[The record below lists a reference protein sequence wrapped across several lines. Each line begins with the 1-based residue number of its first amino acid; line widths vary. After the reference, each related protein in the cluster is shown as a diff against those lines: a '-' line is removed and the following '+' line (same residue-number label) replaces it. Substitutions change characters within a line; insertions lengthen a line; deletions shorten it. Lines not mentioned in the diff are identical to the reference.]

1 MRFVKKRC
9 KELECLNAKMH
20 RGKVGY
26 RGKSSIQWRERNRTS
41 VVDMNQNSFIDK
53 VYSRFTSHFSL
64 KRAGATHVAICDSVG
79 SYFRHWCGAFTL
91 AEVLITLG
99 IIGVVAAMTMPSLIQ
114 NYQEKA
120 TVTKLKKCY
129 SLVSQAYVSILND
142 EGGSDTLQAG
152 DDLEMMEKFGKYL
165 KYQKT
170 CGRNKGCFPNVT
182 YKSVTGN
189 GYSKWEDDTTDRSR
203 AILTDGTLIMFNKSV
218 ITENEN
224 YIYAQIYVDING
236 FKGPNQLGRDFF
248 YFYINPEKVVP
259 GGAKALEE
267 KNEGQ
272 KFTKNCIQQNGY
284 ACAAWVIYNENMD
297 YLHCKDLSWDGKHSC
312 KEKSSK

>member
-9 KELECLNAKMH
+9 KELECLDTKM
-20 RGKVGY
+20 RRSKICY
-26 RGKSSIQWRERNRTS
+26 EKSSLRAIAKQSSEIKPSPAFVT
-41 VVDMNQNSFIDK
+41 FAHA
-53 VYSRFTSHFSL
+53 HFSL
-64 KRAGATHVAICDSVG
+64 RKAGATHVALCDSVG

-189 GYSKWEDDTTDRSR
+189 GYSKWEDDTTYRSR
-203 AILTDGTLIMFNKSV
+203 AILTDGTLIMFNLNALKNNSD
-218 ITENEN
+218 NF
-224 YIYAQIYVDING
+224 YAQIYVDING

-248 YFYINPEKVVP
+248 YFYISPEKIVP
-259 GGAKALEE
+259 GGARALEAIFPD
-267 KNEGQ
+267 Q
-272 KFTKNCIQQNGY
+272 KFDENCIQQNGY

>member
-1 MRFVKKRC
+1 MRFVKKRW
-9 KELECLNAKMH
+9 KELECLNAKM
-20 RGKVGY
+20 RRSKVCY
-26 RGKSSIQWRERNRTS
+26 REKSSIQWRKGNRTS
-41 VVDMNQNSFIDK
+41 VVEMNQNSFIDK
-53 VYSRFTSHFSL
+53 VYSLFTSHHSLIFNDMNFSRFTSHFSL
-64 KRAGATHVAICDSVG
+64 KKA
-79 SYFRHWCGAFTL
+79 AFTL

-99 IIGVVAAMTMPSLIQ
+99 IIGVVTAMTMPSLIQ

-203 AILTDGTLIMFNKSV
+203 AILTDGTLIMFNKSAMWGG
-218 ITENEN
+218 NEGN
-224 YIYAQIYVDING
+224 YLYAQIYVDING

-248 YFYINPEKVVP
+248 YFYINPEKIVP
-259 GGAKALEE
+259 AGAKALEE
-267 KNEGQ
+267 KNEDQ

>member
-9 KELECLNAKMH
+9 KELECLNAKM
-20 RGKVGY
+20 RRSKVCY
-26 RGKSSIQWRERNRTS
+26 RGKSSIQWRKGNRTS
-41 VVDMNQNSFIDK
+41 VGDMNQHPFSHK
-53 VYSRFTSHFSL
+53 VFSRFTSHHSL
-64 KRAGATHVAICDSVG
+64 KKA
-79 SYFRHWCGAFTL
+79 AFTL

-203 AILTDGTLIMFNKSV
+203 AILTDGTLIMFNKSAMWGG
-218 ITENEN
+218 NEGN
-224 YIYAQIYVDING
+224 YLYAQIYVDING

-248 YFYINPEKVVP
+248 YFYINPEKIVP
-259 GGAKALEE
+259 AGAKALEE
-267 KNEGQ
+267 KNEDQ

>member
-1 MRFVKKRC
+1 MKFVKKRC
-9 KELECLNAKMH
+9 KELECLDAKM
-20 RGKVGY
+20 RSGKVCY
-26 RGKSSIQWRERNRTS
+26 RGKSSIQWRKGNRTS
-41 VVDMNQNSFIDK
+41 VVEMNQNSFIDK
-53 VYSRFTSHFSL
+53 VYSLFTSHHSLIFNDMNFSRFTSHFSL
-64 KRAGATHVAICDSVG
+64 KKA
-79 SYFRHWCGAFTL
+79 AFTL

-189 GYSKWEDDTTDRSR
+189 GYNKWEDDTTDRSR
-203 AILTDGTLIMFNKSV
+203 AILTDGTLIMFNKSAMWGG
-218 ITENEN
+218 NEGN
-224 YIYAQIYVDING
+224 YLYAQIYVDING
-236 FKGPNQLGRDFF
+236 FKGPNQLGKDFF
-248 YFYINPEKVVP
+248 YFYISPEKIVP
-259 GGAKALEE
+259 AGAKALEE
-267 KNEGQ
+267 KNEDQ

>member
-1 MRFVKKRC
+1 MRFVKKRW
-9 KELECLNAKMH
+9 KELECLNAKM
-20 RGKVGY
+20 RRSKVCY
-26 RGKSSIQWRERNRTS
+26 REKSSIQWRKGNRTS
-41 VVDMNQNSFIDK
+41 VVEMNQNSFIDK
-53 VYSRFTSHFSL
+53 VYSLFTSHFSL
-64 KRAGATHVAICDSVG
+64 KKA
-79 SYFRHWCGAFTL
+79 AFTL

-203 AILTDGTLIMFNKSV
+203 AILTDGTLIMFNKSAMWRG
-218 ITENEN
+218 EGN
-224 YIYAQIYVDING
+224 YLYAQIYVDING

-248 YFYINPEKVVP
+248 YFYINPEKIVP
-259 GGAKALEE
+259 AGAKALEE
-267 KNEGQ
+267 KNEDQ

>member
-9 KELECLNAKMH
+9 KELECLDAKM
-20 RGKVGY
+20 RRSKVCY
-26 RGKSSIQWRERNRTS
+26 RGKSSIQWRKGNRTS
-41 VVDMNQNSFIDK
+41 VVEMNQNSFIDK
-53 VYSRFTSHFSL
+53 VYSLFTSHHSF
-64 KRAGATHVAICDSVG
+64 KKA
-79 SYFRHWCGAFTL
+79 AFTL

-203 AILTDGTLIMFNKSV
+203 AILTDGTLIMFNKSAMWGG
-218 ITENEN
+218 NEGN
-224 YIYAQIYVDING
+224 YLYAQIYVDING

-248 YFYINPEKVVP
+248 YFYINPEKIVP
-259 GGAKALEE
+259 AGAKALEE
-267 KNEGQ
+267 KNEDQ

>member
-9 KELECLNAKMH
+9 KELECLDAKM
-20 RGKVGY
+20 RRSKVCY
-26 RGKSSIQWRERNRTS
+26 RGKSSIQWRKGNRTS
-41 VVDMNQNSFIDK
+41 VVEMNQNSFIDK
-53 VYSRFTSHFSL
+53 VYSLFTSHHSF
-64 KRAGATHVAICDSVG
+64 KKA
-79 SYFRHWCGAFTL
+79 AFTL

-189 GYSKWEDDTTDRSR
+189 GYNKWEDDTTDRSR
-203 AILTDGTLIMFNKSV
+203 AILTDGTLIMFNKSAMWGG
-218 ITENEN
+218 NEGN
-224 YIYAQIYVDING
+224 YLYAQIYVDING

-248 YFYINPEKVVP
+248 YFYISPEKIVP
-259 GGAKALEE
+259 AGAKALEE
-267 KNEGQ
+267 KNEDQ

>member
-9 KELECLNAKMH
+9 KELECLDAKM
-20 RGKVGY
+20 RRSKVCY
-26 RGKSSIQWRERNRTS
+26 RGKSSIQWRKGNRTS
-41 VVDMNQNSFIDK
+41 VVEMNQNSFIDK
-53 VYSRFTSHFSL
+53 VYSLFTSHHSLIFNDMNFSRFTSHFSL
-64 KRAGATHVAICDSVG
+64 KKA
-79 SYFRHWCGAFTL
+79 AFTL

-203 AILTDGTLIMFNKSV
+203 AILTDGTLIMFNKSAMWGG
-218 ITENEN
+218 NEGN
-224 YIYAQIYVDING
+224 YLYAQIYVDING

-248 YFYINPEKVVP
+248 YFYINPEKIVP
-259 GGAKALEE
+259 AGAKALEE
-267 KNEGQ
+267 KNEDQ

>member
-9 KELECLNAKMH
+9 KELECLDAKM
-20 RGKVGY
+20 RSGKVCY
-26 RGKSSIQWRERNRTS
+26 RGKSSIQWRKGNRTS
-41 VVDMNQNSFIDK
+41 VVEMNQNSFIDK
-53 VYSRFTSHFSL
+53 VYSLFTSHHLLIFNDMNFSRFTSHFSL
-64 KRAGATHVAICDSVG
+64 KKA
-79 SYFRHWCGAFTL
+79 AFTL

-189 GYSKWEDDTTDRSR
+189 GYNKWEDDTTDRSR
-203 AILTDGTLIMFNKSV
+203 AVLTDGTLIMFNKSAMWGG
-218 ITENEN
+218 NEGN
-224 YIYAQIYVDING
+224 YLYAQIYVDING

-248 YFYINPEKVVP
+248 YFYISPEKIVP
-259 GGAKALEE
+259 AGAKALEE
-267 KNEGQ
+267 KNEDQ

>member
-26 RGKSSIQWRERNRTS
+26 RGKSSIQWGEGNRTS
-41 VVDMNQNSFIDK
+41 VVEMNQNSFIDK
-53 VYSRFTSHFSL
+53 VYSLFTSHFSF
-64 KRAGATHVAICDSVG
+64 KKA
-79 SYFRHWCGAFTL
+79 AFTL

-248 YFYINPEKVVP
+248 YFYINPEKIVP
-259 GGAKALEE
+259 AGAKALEE
-267 KNEGQ
+267 KNEDQ

>member
-9 KELECLNAKMH
+9 KELECLDAKML

-26 RGKSSIQWRERNRTS
+26 RKKSAIQWRE
-41 VVDMNQNSFIDK
+41 
-53 VYSRFTSHFSL
+53 
-64 KRAGATHVAICDSVG
+64 
-79 SYFRHWCGAFTL
+79 GAFTL
-91 AEVLITLG
+91 AELLITLG

-203 AILTDGTLIMFNKSV
+203 AVLTDGTLIMFNKSAMWGG
-218 ITENEN
+218 NEGN
-224 YIYAQIYVDING
+224 YLYAQIYVDING

-248 YFYINPEKVVP
+248 YFYINPEKIVP
-259 GGAKALEE
+259 AGAKALEE
-267 KNEGQ
+267 KNEDQ

>member
-9 KELECLNAKMH
+9 KELECLDAKM
-20 RGKVGY
+20 RRSKVCY
-26 RGKSSIQWRERNRTS
+26 RGKSSIQWRKSNRTS
-41 VVDMNQNSFIDK
+41 VVEMNQNSFIDK
-53 VYSRFTSHFSL
+53 VYSRFTSHFSF
-64 KRAGATHVAICDSVG
+64 KKA
-79 SYFRHWCGAFTL
+79 AFTL

-152 DDLEMMEKFGKYL
+152 DDLEMMKKFGKYL

-248 YFYINPEKVVP
+248 YFYINPEKIVP
-259 GGAKALEE
+259 AGAKALEE
-267 KNEGQ
+267 KNEDQ

>member
-9 KELECLNAKMH
+9 KELECLDAKM
-20 RGKVGY
+20 RSGKVCY
-26 RGKSSIQWRERNRTS
+26 RGKSSIQWRKGNRTS
-41 VVDMNQNSFIDK
+41 VVEMNQNSFIDK
-53 VYSRFTSHFSL
+53 VYSLFTSHHSLIFNDMNFSRFTSLFSL
-64 KRAGATHVAICDSVG
+64 KKA
-79 SYFRHWCGAFTL
+79 AFTL

-248 YFYINPEKVVP
+248 YFYINPEKIVP
-259 GGAKALEE
+259 AGAKALEE
-267 KNEGQ
+267 KNEDQ

>member
-1 MRFVKKRC
+1 MRFVKKRW
-9 KELECLNAKMH
+9 KELECLNAKM
-20 RGKVGY
+20 RSGKVCY
-26 RGKSSIQWRERNRTS
+26 RGKSSIQWRKGNRTS
-41 VVDMNQNSFIDK
+41 VVEMNQNSFIDK
-53 VYSRFTSHFSL
+53 VYSLFTSHHSLIFNDMNFSRFTSHFSL
-64 KRAGATHVAICDSVG
+64 KKA
-79 SYFRHWCGAFTL
+79 AFTL

-203 AILTDGTLIMFNKSV
+203 AILTDGTLIMFNKSAMWGG
-218 ITENEN
+218 NEGN
-224 YIYAQIYVDING
+224 YLYAQIYVDING

-248 YFYINPEKVVP
+248 YFYISPEKIVP
-259 GGAKALEE
+259 AGAKALEE
-267 KNEGQ
+267 KNEDQ

>member
-9 KELECLNAKMH
+9 KELECLDAKM
-20 RGKVGY
+20 RSGKVCY
-26 RGKSSIQWRERNRTS
+26 RGKSSIQWRKGNRTS
-41 VVDMNQNSFIDK
+41 VVEMNQNSFIDK
-53 VYSRFTSHFSL
+53 VYSLFTSHHSLIFNDMNFSRFTSHFSL
-64 KRAGATHVAICDSVG
+64 KKA
-79 SYFRHWCGAFTL
+79 AFTL

-203 AILTDGTLIMFNKSV
+203 AILTDGTLIMFNKSAMWGG
-218 ITENEN
+218 NEGN
-224 YIYAQIYVDING
+224 YLYAQIYVDIKG

-248 YFYINPEKVVP
+248 YFYINPEKIVP
-259 GGAKALEE
+259 AGAKALEE
-267 KNEGQ
+267 KNEDQ

-297 YLHCKDLSWDGKHSC
+297 YLHCKDLSWDRKHSC

>member
-9 KELECLNAKMH
+9 KELECLDAKM
-20 RGKVGY
+20 RRSKVCY
-26 RGKSSIQWRERNRTS
+26 RGKSSIQWRKGNRTS
-41 VVDMNQNSFIDK
+41 VVEMNQNSFIDK
-53 VYSRFTSHFSL
+53 VYSLFTSHFSL
-64 KRAGATHVAICDSVG
+64 KKA
-79 SYFRHWCGAFTL
+79 AFTL

-248 YFYINPEKVVP
+248 YFYINPEKIVP
-259 GGAKALEE
+259 AGAKALEE
-267 KNEGQ
+267 KSEDQ

>member
-1 MRFVKKRC
+1 MRFVKKRW
-9 KELECLNAKMH
+9 KELECLNAKM
-20 RGKVGY
+20 RRSKVCY
-26 RGKSSIQWRERNRTS
+26 REKSSIQWRKGNRTS
-41 VVDMNQNSFIDK
+41 VVDMNQHPFSHK
-53 VYSRFTSHFSL
+53 VYSLFTSHFSL
-64 KRAGATHVAICDSVG
+64 KKA
-79 SYFRHWCGAFTL
+79 AFTL

-114 NYQEKA
+114 NYQEKT

-248 YFYINPEKVVP
+248 YFYINPEKIVP
-259 GGAKALEE
+259 AGAKALEE
-267 KNEGQ
+267 KNEDQ

-297 YLHCKDLSWDGKHSC
+297 YLHCNDLSWDGKHSC

>member
-9 KELECLNAKMH
+9 KELECLDAKM
-20 RGKVGY
+20 RRSKVCY
-26 RGKSSIQWRERNRTS
+26 RGKSSIQWRKGNRTS
-41 VVDMNQNSFIDK
+41 VVEMNQNSFIDK
-53 VYSRFTSHFSL
+53 VYSLFTSHHSF
-64 KRAGATHVAICDSVG
+64 KKA
-79 SYFRHWCGAFTL
+79 AFTL

-203 AILTDGTLIMFNKSV
+203 AILTDGTLIMFNKSAMWGG
-218 ITENEN
+218 NEGN
-224 YIYAQIYVDING
+224 YLYAQIYVDING

-248 YFYINPEKVVP
+248 YFYISPEKIVP
-259 GGAKALEE
+259 AGAKALEE
-267 KNEGQ
+267 KNEDQ

-284 ACAAWVIYNENMD
+284 ACAACEIYYENMD

>member
-9 KELECLNAKMH
+9 KELECLDAKMR
-20 RGKVGY
+20 RGKVCY
-26 RGKSSIQWRERNRTS
+26 RGKSSIQWRKGSRTS
-41 VVDMNQNSFIDK
+41 VVEMNQNSFIDK
-53 VYSRFTSHFSL
+53 VYSLLTSHHSL
-64 KRAGATHVAICDSVG
+64 KKA
-79 SYFRHWCGAFTL
+79 AFTL

-189 GYSKWEDDTTDRSR
+189 GYSKWENDTTDRSR
-203 AILTDGTLIMFNKSV
+203 AILTDGTLIMFNKSAMRGG
-218 ITENEN
+218 NEGN
-224 YIYAQIYVDING
+224 YLYAQIYVDING

-248 YFYINPEKVVP
+248 YFYINPEKIVP
-259 GGAKALEE
+259 AGAKALEE
-267 KNEGQ
+267 KNEDQ

>member
-9 KELECLNAKMH
+9 KELECLNAKM
-20 RGKVGY
+20 RRSKVCY
-26 RGKSSIQWRERNRTS
+26 RGKSSIQWRKGNRTS
-41 VVDMNQNSFIDK
+41 VVEMNQNSFIDK
-53 VYSRFTSHFSL
+53 VYSLFTSRFSL
-64 KRAGATHVAICDSVG
+64 KKA
-79 SYFRHWCGAFTL
+79 AFTL

-203 AILTDGTLIMFNKSV
+203 AILTDGTLIMFNKSAMWGG
-218 ITENEN
+218 NEGN
-224 YIYAQIYVDING
+224 YLYAQIYVDING

-248 YFYINPEKVVP
+248 YFYISPEKIVP
-259 GGAKALEE
+259 AGAKALEE
-267 KNEGQ
+267 KNEDQ

>member
-1 MRFVKKRC
+1 MRFVKKRW
-9 KELECLNAKMH
+9 KELECLNAKM
-20 RGKVGY
+20 RRSKVCY
-26 RGKSSIQWRERNRTS
+26 REKSSIQWRKGNRTS
-41 VVDMNQNSFIDK
+41 VVEMNQNSFIDK
-53 VYSRFTSHFSL
+53 VYSLFTSHHSLIFNDMNFSRFTSHFSL
-64 KRAGATHVAICDSVG
+64 KKA
-79 SYFRHWCGAFTL
+79 AFTL

-99 IIGVVAAMTMPSLIQ
+99 IIGVVTAMTMPSLIQ

-203 AILTDGTLIMFNKSV
+203 AILTDGTLIMFNKSAMWRG
-218 ITENEN
+218 EGN
-224 YIYAQIYVDING
+224 YLYAQIYVDING

-248 YFYINPEKVVP
+248 YFYISPEKIVP
-259 GGAKALEE
+259 AGAKALEE
-267 KNEGQ
+267 KNEDQ

>member
-9 KELECLNAKMH
+9 KELECLDAKM
-20 RGKVGY
+20 RRSKVCY
-26 RGKSSIQWRERNRTS
+26 RGKSSIQWRKGNRTS
-41 VVDMNQNSFIDK
+41 VVEMNQNSFIDK
-53 VYSRFTSHFSL
+53 VYSRFTSHHSL
-64 KRAGATHVAICDSVG
+64 KKA
-79 SYFRHWCGAFTL
+79 AFTL

-203 AILTDGTLIMFNKSV
+203 AILTDGTLIMFNKSAMWGG
-218 ITENEN
+218 NEGN
-224 YIYAQIYVDING
+224 YLYAQIYVDING

-248 YFYINPEKVVP
+248 YFYINPEKIVP
-259 GGAKALEE
+259 AGAKALEE
-267 KNEGQ
+267 KNEDQ

>member
-9 KELECLNAKMH
+9 KELECLNAKM
-20 RGKVGY
+20 RRSKVCY
-26 RGKSSIQWRERNRTS
+26 RGKSSIQWREGNRTS
-41 VVDMNQNSFIDK
+41 VVEMNQNSFIDK
-53 VYSRFTSHFSL
+53 VYSLFTSHFSF
-64 KRAGATHVAICDSVG
+64 KKA
-79 SYFRHWCGAFTL
+79 AFTL

-189 GYSKWEDDTTDRSR
+189 GYNKWEDDTTYRSR
-203 AILTDGTLIMFNKSV
+203 AILTDGTLIMFNLNALKNNSD
-218 ITENEN
+218 NF
-224 YIYAQIYVDING
+224 YAQIYVDING

-248 YFYINPEKVVP
+248 YFYISPEKIVP
-259 GGAKALEE
+259 AGAKALEE
-267 KNEGQ
+267 KNEDQ

>member
-9 KELECLNAKMH
+9 KKLECLDAKM
-20 RGKVGY
+20 RSGKVDY
-26 RGKSSIQWRERNRTS
+26 RRKSSIQWREGNRTS
-41 VVDMNQNSFIDK
+41 VVEMNQNSFIDR
-53 VYSRFTSHFSL
+53 VYSLFTSHFSL
-64 KRAGATHVAICDSVG
+64 KKA
-79 SYFRHWCGAFTL
+79 AFTL

-189 GYSKWEDDTTDRSR
+189 GYNKWEDDTTDRSR
-203 AILTDGTLIMFNKSV
+203 AILTDGTLIMFNKNAMWGD
-218 ITENEN
+218 EGN
-224 YIYAQIYVDING
+224 YLYAQIYVDING

-248 YFYINPEKVVP
+248 YFYISPEKIVP
-259 GGAKALEE
+259 AGAKALEE
-267 KNEGQ
+267 KNEDQ

>member
-9 KELECLNAKMH
+9 KELECLDAKM
-20 RGKVGY
+20 RSGKVCY
-26 RGKSSIQWRERNRTS
+26 RGKSSIQWRKGNRTS
-41 VVDMNQNSFIDK
+41 VVEMNQNSFIDK
-53 VYSRFTSHFSL
+53 VYSLFTSHHSLIFNDMNFSRFTSHFSL
-64 KRAGATHVAICDSVG
+64 KKA
-79 SYFRHWCGAFTL
+79 AFTL

-203 AILTDGTLIMFNKSV
+203 AILTDGTLIMFNKSAMWGG
-218 ITENEN
+218 NEGN
-224 YIYAQIYVDING
+224 YLYAQIYVDING

-248 YFYINPEKVVP
+248 YFYINPEKIVP
-259 GGAKALEE
+259 AGAKALEE
-267 KNEGQ
+267 KNEDQ

>member
-9 KELECLNAKMH
+9 KELECLDAKM
-20 RGKVGY
+20 RRSKVCY
-26 RGKSSIQWRERNRTS
+26 REKSSIQWREGNRTS
-41 VVDMNQNSFIDK
+41 IGDMNQNSFIDK
-53 VYSRFTSHFSL
+53 VYSLFTSHFSF
-64 KRAGATHVAICDSVG
+64 KKA
-79 SYFRHWCGAFTL
+79 AFTL

-248 YFYINPEKVVP
+248 YFYINPEKIVP
-259 GGAKALEE
+259 AGAKALEE
-267 KNEGQ
+267 KNEDQ

>member
-9 KELECLNAKMH
+9 KELECLDAKM
-20 RGKVGY
+20 RSGKVCY
-26 RGKSSIQWRERNRTS
+26 RGKSSIQWRKGNRTS
-41 VVDMNQNSFIDK
+41 VVEMNQNSFIDK
-53 VYSRFTSHFSL
+53 VYSLFTSHHSLIFNDMNFSLFTSHFSL
-64 KRAGATHVAICDSVG
+64 KKA
-79 SYFRHWCGAFTL
+79 AFTL

-203 AILTDGTLIMFNKSV
+203 AILTDGTLIMFNKSAMWGG
-218 ITENEN
+218 NEGN
-224 YIYAQIYVDING
+224 YLYAQIYVDING
-236 FKGPNQLGRDFF
+236 FKGPNQLGKDFF
-248 YFYINPEKVVP
+248 YFYISPEKIVP
-259 GGAKALEE
+259 AGAKALEE
-267 KNEGQ
+267 KNEDQ
-272 KFTKNCIQQNGY
+272 KFTKNCIQQNGF

>member
-1 MRFVKKRC
+1 MRFIKKRC
-9 KELECLNAKMH
+9 KELECLDAKM
-20 RGKVGY
+20 RRSKVCY
-26 RGKSSIQWRERNRTS
+26 KGKSSIQWRKGNRTS
-41 VVDMNQNSFIDK
+41 VVEMNQNSFIDK
-53 VYSRFTSHFSL
+53 VYSLFTSHHSLIFNDMNFSRFTSHFSL
-64 KRAGATHVAICDSVG
+64 KKA
-79 SYFRHWCGAFTL
+79 AFTL

-99 IIGVVAAMTMPSLIQ
+99 IIGVVTAMTMPSLIQ

-203 AILTDGTLIMFNKSV
+203 AILTDGTLIMFNK
-218 ITENEN
+218 IAMWGGNEGN
-224 YIYAQIYVDING
+224 YLYAQIYVDING

-248 YFYINPEKVVP
+248 YFYISPEKIVP
-259 GGAKALEE
+259 AGAKALEE
-267 KNEGQ
+267 KNEDQ

-284 ACAAWVIYNENMD
+284 TCAAWVIYNENMD

>member
-9 KELECLNAKMH
+9 KELECLDAKM
-20 RGKVGY
+20 RRSKVCY
-26 RGKSSIQWRERNRTS
+26 RGKSSIQWRKGNRTS
-41 VVDMNQNSFIDK
+41 VVEMNQNSFIDK
-53 VYSRFTSHFSL
+53 VYSLFTSHHSF
-64 KRAGATHVAICDSVG
+64 KKA
-79 SYFRHWCGAFTL
+79 AFTL

-203 AILTDGTLIMFNKSV
+203 AILTDGTLIMFNKSAMWG
-218 ITENEN
+218 ENEGN
-224 YIYAQIYVDING
+224 YLYAQIYVDING

-248 YFYINPEKVVP
+248 YFYISPEKIVP
-259 GGAKALEE
+259 AGAKALEE
-267 KNEGQ
+267 KNEDQ

>member
-9 KELECLNAKMH
+9 KELECLDAKMR
-20 RGKVGY
+20 RGKVCY
-26 RGKSSIQWRERNRTS
+26 RGKSSIQWRKGSRTS
-41 VVDMNQNSFIDK
+41 VVEMNQNSFIDK
-53 VYSRFTSHFSL
+53 VYSLFTSRFSL
-64 KRAGATHVAICDSVG
+64 KKA
-79 SYFRHWCGAFTL
+79 AFTL

-203 AILTDGTLIMFNKSV
+203 AILTDGTLIMFNKSAMLGG
-218 ITENEN
+218 NEGN
-224 YIYAQIYVDING
+224 YLYAQIYVDING

-248 YFYINPEKVVP
+248 YFYINPEKIVP
-259 GGAKALEE
+259 AGAKALEE
-267 KNEGQ
+267 KNEDQ

>member
-9 KELECLNAKMH
+9 KELECLDAKM
-20 RGKVGY
+20 RRSKVCY
-26 RGKSSIQWRERNRTS
+26 RRKSSIQWRKGNRTS
-41 VVDMNQNSFIDK
+41 VVEMNQNSFIDK
-53 VYSRFTSHFSL
+53 VYSLFTSHHSLIFNDMNFSHFTSHFSL
-64 KRAGATHVAICDSVG
+64 KKV
-79 SYFRHWCGAFTL
+79 AFTL

-203 AILTDGTLIMFNKSV
+203 AILTDGTLIMFNKSAMWGG
-218 ITENEN
+218 NEGN
-224 YIYAQIYVDING
+224 YLYAQIYVDING

-248 YFYINPEKVVP
+248 YFYINPEKIVP
-259 GGAKALEE
+259 AGAKALEE
-267 KNEGQ
+267 KNEDQ

-284 ACAAWVIYNENMD
+284 ACAAWIIYNENMD